1 MEGRRNRRLGW
12 ALTGMLLS
20 LVCFAGTPAPAEE
33 KQDLP
38 ERKISVAVEYPGIV
52 IPRGEDL
59 SLDLIVTNGGR
70 TDEAVELMIQPP
82 PDGWTAQL
90 KTYRFGVRGVFVKAD
105 SSKTVTLDLEQDETL
120 APGEY
125 TFTVEGRSSDGALR
139 STAELRVAVEGE
151 KTERKAEGAALQTAY
166 PVLRGPTD
174 GRFEFSVEVESRLEE
189 DAVFSLTGQAPEN
202 WEVNFKPAYEDKF
215 ISSLRLKARQSQSV
229 AVEVEPAPQ
238 AAPGEYP
245 ILVRVK
251 TPGAQ
256 AETQLTVILTGTYRL
271 EMATTNELLSL
282 SAVKGNSAN
291 LSFYVRNSGSAPL
304 QDIHFLSFKPENWTV
319 EFEPGQI
326 EILAPDELKQVEATI
341 TPGAEALVG
350 DYSLALSAEAGKL
363 SKNLELR
370 VTVKASVV
378 WGWVGIG
385 LIIGV
390 LAGLVFLFMRLGR
403 R

>member
-20 LVCFAGTPAPAEE
+20 LICFAGAPAPAEE

-59 SLDLIVTNGGR
+59 SLDLIVANGGR
-70 TDEAVELMIQPP
+70 KDEAVELTVQPP

-90 KTYRFGVRGVFVKAD
+90 KTYRFGVRGVFVKSD
-105 SSKTVTLDLEQDETL
+105 SSKTVTLELEQDETL
-120 APGEY
+120 PPGEY

-139 STAELRVAVEGE
+139 STAELRVSVEGE
-151 KTERKAEGAALQTAY
+151 KTERKTEGAALQTAY

-189 DAVFSLTGQAPEN
+189 DAVFSLTAQAPEN

-238 AAPGEYP
+238 ATPGEYP

-251 TPGAQ
+251 APGAQ

-282 SAVKGNSAN
+282 SAVKDKSAN

-341 TPGAEALVG
+341 TPGADALVG

-385 LIIGV
+385 LIIVV
-390 LAGLVFLFMRLGR
+390 LAGLVFLFIRLGR

>member
-20 LVCFAGTPAPAEE
+20 LICFAGAPAPAEE

-59 SLDLIVTNGGR
+59 SLDLIVANGGR
-70 TDEAVELMIQPP
+70 KDEAVELTVQPP

-90 KTYRFGVRGVFVKAD
+90 KTYRFGVRGVFVKSD
-105 SSKTVTLDLEQDETL
+105 SSKTVTLELEQDETL
-120 APGEY
+120 PPGEY

-139 STAELRVAVEGE
+139 STAELRVTVEGE

-189 DAVFSLTGQAPEN
+189 DAVFSLTAQAPEN

-238 AAPGEYP
+238 ATPGEYP

-251 TPGAQ
+251 APGAQ

-282 SAVKGNSAN
+282 SAVKGKSAN

-341 TPGAEALVG
+341 TPGADALVG

-385 LIIGV
+385 LIIVV
-390 LAGLVFLFMRLGR
+390 LAGLVFLFIRLGR

>member
-20 LVCFAGTPAPAEE
+20 LICFAGAPAPAEE

-59 SLDLIVTNGGR
+59 SLDLIVANGGR
-70 TDEAVELMIQPP
+70 TDEAVELTVQPP

-90 KTYRFGVRGVFVKAD
+90 KTYRFGVRGVFVKSD
-105 SSKTVTLDLEQDETL
+105 SSKTVTLELEQDETL
-120 APGEY
+120 PPGEY

-139 STAELRVAVEGE
+139 STAELRVSVEGE
-151 KTERKAEGAALQTAY
+151 KTERKTEGAALQTAY

-189 DAVFSLTGQAPEN
+189 DAVFSLTAQAPEN

-238 AAPGEYP
+238 ATPGEYP

-251 TPGAQ
+251 APGAQ

-282 SAVKGNSAN
+282 SAVKGKSAN

-341 TPGAEALVG
+341 TPGADALVG

-385 LIIGV
+385 LIIVV
-390 LAGLVFLFMRLGR
+390 LAGLVFLFIRLGR

>member
-20 LVCFAGTPAPAEE
+20 LICFAGAPAPAEE

-59 SLDLIVTNGGR
+59 SLDLIVANGGR
-70 TDEAVELMIQPP
+70 KDEAVELTVQPP

-90 KTYRFGVRGVFVKAD
+90 KTYRFGVRGVFVKSD
-105 SSKTVTLDLEQDETL
+105 SSKTVTLELEQDETL
-120 APGEY
+120 PPGEY

-139 STAELRVAVEGE
+139 STAELRVSVEGE
-151 KTERKAEGAALQTAY
+151 KTERKTEGAALQTAY

-189 DAVFSLTGQAPEN
+189 DAVFSLTAQAPEN

-238 AAPGEYP
+238 ATPGEYP

-251 TPGAQ
+251 APGAQ

-282 SAVKGNSAN
+282 SAVKGKSAN

-341 TPGAEALVG
+341 TPGADALVG

-385 LIIGV
+385 LIIVV
-390 LAGLVFLFMRLGR
+390 LAGLVFLFIRLGR